1 MGGIF
6 YRSKLIIQN
15 MNWYLIIFFGAFT
28 MALIVF
34 LIMRNRKD
42 EIDFEE
48 KINDD
53 YTKSKHDHVD
63 TN

>member
-15 MNWYLIIFFGAFT
+15 KNWYLIIFFGAFT

-53 YTKSKHDHVD
+53 YTKSKHDHFD

>member
-1 MGGIF
+1 
-6 YRSKLIIQN
+6 
-15 MNWYLIIFFGAFT
+15 MNCYLIIFFGAFT

-53 YTKSKHDHVD
+53 YTKSKQDHFD

>member
-1 MGGIF
+1 
-6 YRSKLIIQN
+6 

-53 YTKSKHDHVD
+53 YTKSKHDHFD

>member
-1 MGGIF
+1 M
-6 YRSKLIIQN
+6 SKLIIQN

-53 YTKSKHDHVD
+53 YTKSKHDHFD

>member
-6 YRSKLIIQN
+6 YMSKLIIQN

-53 YTKSKHDHVD
+53 YTKSKQDHFD